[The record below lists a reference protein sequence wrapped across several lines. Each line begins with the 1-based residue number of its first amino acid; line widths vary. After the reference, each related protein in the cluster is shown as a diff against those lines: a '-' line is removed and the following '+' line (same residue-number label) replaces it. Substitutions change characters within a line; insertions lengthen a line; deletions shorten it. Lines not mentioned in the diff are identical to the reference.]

1 MDQLVLTLVILLAAV
16 LAESLGGRIGVAP
29 SILMTVFGC
38 LLALIPAVPSLN
50 VPPELILPLVL
61 PPLLYAAARRT
72 SWRQFAENWQIIA
85 LRAVGLVI
93 VTAVAV
99 AAVFHAWN
107 PATAVAAG
115 LVLGALV
122 APPDP
127 VAATSMASRLGLPR
141 RLIVTLGGE
150 GLFNDVTA
158 IVIYTVGIQAVVTGL
173 FSPWHALGDFVLA
186 AVVGLVVGLA
196 LGWLGSRLTGYLDNA
211 TGQVALSLLL
221 PFVAYGVAEHWEGSA
236 VLAVLVCA
244 LYLTDAVTE
253 IGDRE
258 YRLVADAFWD
268 IAEMLITG
276 FAFALIG
283 LELRVVIETT
293 GHDWSGLAGVTVA
306 VLAVV
311 VLLRL
316 AWLLATW
323 VISRKLGRLTDEPF
337 TWREVIVTWWAG
349 MRGVAT
355 VALALAVPFT
365 IESGADFP
373 ARSQIL
379 FVAFAVV
386 LFTLLVQG
394 PTLPLVVRI
403 TGVHA
408 DTKRERALEKEL
420 WIRVRRAELAE
431 LQRIADTEDL
441 PPDVY
446 DNLRDRMRQVSAKAD
461 PEAADA
467 DAKAA
472 MENERKFAARMRAAR
487 EAVVEAGRRE
497 ALAARRE
504 PGMPPDVVDRVTRR
518 LDLGPMR

>member
-16 LAESLGGRIGVAP
+16 LAEPLGARLGLAP
-29 SILMTVFGC
+29 SILMTLFGC
-38 LLALIPAVPSLN
+38 LLALVPAVPSLHI
-50 VPPELILPLVL
+50 PPELILPLVL

-72 SWRQFAENWQIIA
+72 SWRQFAENWQVIA
-85 LRAVGLVI
+85 LRAVVLVA

-115 LVLGALV
+115 VVLGALV

-127 VAATSMASRLGLPR
+127 VAATSMAGRLGLPR

-173 FSPWHALGDFVLA
+173 FSPWHALVEFAIA
-186 AVVGLVVGLA
+186 AGVGLGVGL
-196 LGWLGSRLTGYLDNA
+196 LFGWLGGKLTKFLGNA
-211 TGQVALSLLL
+211 IWQVALSLLL
-221 PFVAYGVAEHWEGSA
+221 PFAAYGIAEHWAGSA

-253 IGDRE
+253 IGDRD
-258 YRLVADAFWD
+258 YRLVADSFWD

-293 GHDWSGLAGVTVA
+293 GHNWPALAGVTVA
-306 VLAVV
+306 VIGVV
-311 VLLRL
+311 VGLRL
-316 AWLLATW
+316 VLLMATLAA
-323 VISRKLGRLTDEPF
+323 SRRWGDVDEPF

-365 IESGADFP
+365 IDSGADFP
-373 ARSQIL
+373 ARPEIL

-408 DTKRERALEKEL
+408 DTRQERAVEQQL
-420 WIRVRRAELAE
+420 WSRVVRAELAE
-431 LQRIADTEDL
+431 LKMIAARDDL
-441 PPDVY
+441 PEDVY
-446 DNLRDRMRQVSAKAD
+446 EDIKGTLRQLSARAD

-467 DAKAA
+467 DAKATLDK
-472 MENERKFAARMRAAR
+472 ERRLASQLRAVRAA
-487 EAVVEAGRRE
+487 VIEAGRRE
-497 ALAARRE
+497 AQAARRE

-518 LDLGPMR
+518 LDLGPTH

>member
-16 LAESLGGRIGVAP
+16 LAEPLGARIGLAP
-29 SILMTVFGC
+29 SILMTLFGC
-38 LLALIPAVPSLN
+38 LLALIPAVPSLSI
-50 VPPELILPLVL
+50 PPELILPLVL

-93 VTAVAV
+93 ATAIAV
-99 AAVFHAWN
+99 AAVFHAWS
-107 PATAVAAG
+107 PGTAVAAAV
-115 LVLGALV
+115 VLGALV

-127 VAATSMASRLGLPR
+127 VAATSMAGRLGLPR

-158 IVIYTVGIQAVVTGL
+158 IVIYTVGLQVVMTGL
-173 FSPWHALGDFVLA
+173 FSPWHALADFAIA
-186 AVVGLVVGLA
+186 AVVGLVVGLV
-196 LGWLGSRLTGYLDNA
+196 LGWLGSTLTKHLDTA

-221 PFVAYGVAEHWEGSA
+221 PFAAYGIAEHWEGSA

-253 IGDRE
+253 IGDRD
-258 YRLVADAFWD
+258 YRLVADSFWD
-268 IAEMLITG
+268 ITEMLITG

-293 GHDWSGLAGVTVA
+293 GHNWPGLAGVTAA
-306 VLAVV
+306 VIVV
-311 VLLRL
+311 VVGLRL
-316 AWLLATW
+316 AWLMATW
-323 VISRKLGRLTDEPF
+323 AISAKLPYTDEPF

-365 IESGADFP
+365 LDTGADFP
-373 ARSQIL
+373 ARSEIL
-379 FVAFAVV
+379 FIAFAVV

-394 PTLPLVVRI
+394 PTLPLVVRL

-408 DTKRERALEKEL
+408 DTRHERAVEQAL
-420 WIRVRRAELAE
+420 WTRVVNAELAE
-431 LQRIADTEDL
+431 LRAISARDNLPEDVYEDL
-441 PPDVY
+441 KAL
-446 DNLRDRMRQVSAKAD
+446 LRRLSAKAD

-472 MENERKFAARMRAAR
+472 LDKERKLASQMRAVRA
-487 EAVVEAGRRE
+487 AVTEAGRRE
-497 ALAARRE
+497 AQAARRE

-518 LDLGPMR
+518 LDLGPMH